1 MASSTG
7 RRAAIGLAGALACVP
22 ALSAQSSLG
31 EAERWYHARQWFE
44 LRTAVT
50 VRSPA
55 LLRAA
60 VAAAF
65 NDRPQ
70 AERLLRGVV
79 RSDASSDVVNDAYAL
94 LSQIYLRS
102 GEYARFVRNYDEW
115 AAACPTSQ
123 ALVEEKDGVDKFRG
137 RPDQVSEPRRASVF
151 HHEADDFSVPVSIN
165 GYRDDFLF
173 DTGAWQSIVTE
184 AEAKK
189 LGLAPGAETHV
200 LTGASGQTATFRTAV
215 AKEVIVGAMR
225 FRDVSFGV
233 IAPPEGLPRDLE
245 GGIVG
250 MPILLA
256 LGRIRWSTDG
266 AGEVAG
272 ATRSRSRTPNLVFDR
287 HRLLVAADVLGR
299 RVLTTLDTGAR
310 STDLNANFAAAFR
323 DVVDRDGRKG
333 TASIT
338 GAGGTRTFESV
349 ELPQVAFT
357 IGRATVWLRP
367 ASVTLQRIG
376 ILGGECCVGNA
387 GHDLLVQT
395 RAFSIDFSTMTL
407 QLE

>member
-1 MASSTG
+1 MG
-7 RRAAIGLAGALACVP
+7 VAGALACAA
-22 ALSAQSSLG
+22 ALTAQRGLS
-31 EAERWYHARQWFE
+31 EADRWYRARQWFE

-65 NDRPQ
+65 NDRAQ
-70 AERLLRGVV
+70 AEPLLRGIV
-79 RSDASSDVVNDAYAL
+79 RSDASSAVVNDAYAL

-123 ALVEEKDGVDKFRG
+123 TLLAEKEGVDKFRG
-137 RPDQVSEPRRASVF
+137 RPDQANEPRRASVF

-165 GYRDDFLF
+165 GHRDDFLF

-189 LGLAPGAETHV
+189 LGLALGGETHV

-215 AKEVIVGAMR
+215 AGEVIVGATR

-233 IAPPEGLPRDLE
+233 VAPPEGLPRDLE

-250 MPILLA
+250 VPILLA

-266 AGEVAG
+266 AGEIGG
-272 ATRSRSRTPNLVFDR
+272 AARPHGHSPNLVFDR
-287 HRLLVAADVLGR
+287 HRLLLAADVLGR

-310 STDLNANFAAAFR
+310 TTDLNANFAAAFR
-323 DVVDRDGRKG
+323 DVVDRDGKKG
-333 TASIT
+333 TAAIT

-349 ELPQVAFT
+349 ELPELAFT
-357 IGRATVWLRP
+357 IGRATVVLRP
-367 ASVTLQRIG
+367 ASVTFQSIG